1 MGTTTPSSPRPSSP
15 SGSRRPPNEVL
26 TVELR
31 SFGAGTTLV
40 GSLRSVG
47 TSTERSSMAS
57 SLTTISPTRREGD
70 IISNLKFRV
79 CQYLIMI
86 MMMIEDARWK
96 GEEDVDEETLAIYKQ
111 LELRDRRRLATIKT
125 NFRQFFRKS

>member
-1 MGTTTPSSPRPSSP
+1 
-15 SGSRRPPNEVL
+15 
-26 TVELR
+26 
-31 SFGAGTTLV
+31 
-40 GSLRSVG
+40 
-47 TSTERSSMAS
+47 MAS

-111 LELRDRRRLATIKT
+111 LELRDRRRRGGCI
-125 NFRQFFRKS
+125 R